1 MNSELIRKSVKGLS
15 AYVPGEQPQGQEVI
29 KLNTNENPY
38 PPSPKVTEALQA
50 LDAAD
55 LRLYPNPVS
64 APLRTRIA
72 ELHGCHVD
80 NVFVGNGSDE
90 ILALCTRA
98 FVENEGSIGYFDPS
112 YSLYPVLSDIRD
124 VEKRPIDLDQTF
136 GWQTPPPDH
145 SNLFFLTNPN
155 APTSMRFPKTDVE
168 AFCSSYK
175 GVVLLDEA
183 YVDFSDDNCMD
194 LALKYDNVLTM
205 RTLSKS
211 YSLAALRVGYVVG
224 PAALINAL
232 MKLKDSYNLDRVA
245 QELALAALSDI
256 AYMRANADRI
266 VATRTALTA
275 DLDACGFRVFPSQTN
290 FLWTEPPSGVSAI
303 DLFEKLREQ
312 GILIR
317 YFPGEKTGTCVRI
330 TVGTETEVAALLS
343 AVHDI
348 VKDGTS

>member
-1 MNSELIRKSVKGLS
+1 MSSELIRKSVLGLS
-15 AYVPGEQPQGQEVI
+15 AYVPGEQPQGQTVI

-38 PPSPKVTEALQA
+38 PPSPKVAEALRD

-64 APLRTRIA
+64 TPLRTRIA

-124 VEKRPIDLDQTF
+124 VEKRPVDLDQTF

-155 APTSMRFPKTDVE
+155 APTSMLFPRKDVE
-168 AFCSSYK
+168 AFCSSFQ

-224 PAALINAL
+224 PAALIDAL

-245 QELALAALSDI
+245 QTLALAALNDV
-256 AYMRANADRI
+256 AYMRANVARI
-266 VATRTALTA
+266 VASREALA
-275 DLDACGFRVFPSQTN
+275 RDLQSLGFHVFPSQTN
-290 FLWTEPPSGVSAI
+290 FLWIQPPPGTTSLEIFEHLKKCGV
-303 DLFEKLREQ
+303 LV
-312 GILIR
+312 R
-317 YFPGEKTGTCVRI
+317 YFPGSKTGKYLRI
-330 TVGTETEVAALLS
+330 TIGNEMDTATCLKKIHMFVGESES
-343 AVHDI
+343 
-348 VKDGTS
+348 